1 MPRRKRQRRLLA
13 PPSIKG
19 FSVFGS
25 KKRTEQVVLYFEEYE
40 SIKLLD
46 FDGLTQEEAAVH
58 MDVSRPTL
66 TRVYEAARNK
76 VAKAMVEGR
85 DLLIRGGNFHFDE
98 NWFCCNSCK
107 AKFNLLPGNE
117 KKCPVC
123 SSTDYITLNEF
134 YAES

>member
-1 MPRRKRQRRLLA
+1 MPRKKRQRRLLA

-25 KKRTEQVVLYFEEYE
+25 RKRSEQVILYFEEYE

-58 MDVSRPTL
+58 MEVSRPTL
-66 TRVYEAARNK
+66 TRVYEAARIK

-85 DLLIRGGNFHFDE
+85 DLLIRGGNFLFDDT
-98 NWFCCNSCK
+98 WHYCKSCK
-107 AKFNLLPGNE
+107 AKFNLMPE
-117 KKCPVC
+117 SDKKCPVC
-123 SSTDYITLNEF
+123 SSTNFVSLNKF